1 MKEPIELNPLF
12 NQIDDWFTD
21 LFLGEPIAQFSLLD
35 KPVKNKNSNTR
46 KKTNRKSRNDSKND
60 DTKNAKSLD
69 SLARDLELLLGY
81 DEDLSYYDFF
91 NDDEISLLD
100 ESIGNCCTVSN
111 VSNFEDKDELS
122 ISVTNMDE
130 KPWIREHHRNKDLI
144 NTATPSDHDYLAKPQ
159 TKVLSNELIASL
171 KHEKC
176 SVLNFEAIRRF
187 AKFSNQLRALG
198 HRHASEINSK
208 VG

>member
-1 MKEPIELNPLF
+1 MKDLKPLF

-21 LFLGEPIAQFSLLD
+21 LLLSKHIDQFDILDEPIKS
-35 KPVKNKNSNTR
+35 KKSNTT
-46 KKTNRKSRNDSKND
+46 KKTNHKSNNDIKNNA
-60 DTKNAKSLD
+60 DTKNPKSID
-69 SLARDLELLLGY
+69 SLAKDLELLLGY
-81 DEDLSYYDFF
+81 DEDLSYYNVF
-91 NDDEISLLD
+91 NDDEVSLLD
-100 ESIGNCCTVSN
+100 ESIGNCCTLSDVS
-111 VSNFEDKDELS
+111 SSEDKDELCVS
-122 ISVTNMDE
+122 ISNKHD
-130 KPWIREHHRNKDLI
+130 KPWIREHHRSKDLTI
-144 NTATPSDHDYLAKPQ
+144 TTTPSDHDYLAKPQ
-159 TKVLSNELIASL
+159 TKVLSNELIASI